1 MSTLTEHETKA
12 GLLTYATTKG
22 THVHYAGR
30 HIVGYLELPD
40 HDMLVYTTGIDHR
53 LMFDNST
60 DCDAAK
66 LVLDNVLAD

>member
-22 THVHYAGR
+22 THVHYAGK
-30 HIVGYLELPD
+30 HVVGYLELPNND
-40 HDMLVYTTGIDHR
+40 LMIYTTGSDHR
-53 LMFDNST
+53 LAFDEST
-60 DCDAAK
+60 DCVAAK